1 MIGRIIDVNTD
12 TLLLFVSVICI
23 VPIIAMFIQV
33 YLGSKATKML
43 QRINYKK
50 LSMATIIF
58 VTGLV
63 YLMTGWVGLLVCIV
77 ATIIGLVPILAGVS
91 RTHTMG
97 VLLVP
102 TILYYLGM

>member
-1 MIGRIIDVNTD
+1 
-12 TLLLFVSVICI
+12 
-23 VPIIAMFIQV
+23 
-33 YLGSKATKML
+33 ML

-77 ATIIGLVPILAGVS
+77 AMVIGLVPILAGVS